1 MFLREVGFA
10 VGCSAGVTVVSE
22 DRLGEENGFTSV
34 HAVALLSDT
43 RSRQGLV
50 APQVKRRPTGSHDG

>member
-22 DRLGEENGFTSV
+22 DRLGEENEFTSA
-34 HAVALLSDT
+34 HAVALHSDT
-43 RSRQGLV
+43 RSRQDLV
-50 APQVKRRPTGSHDG
+50 APQAQRRPTGSRDG